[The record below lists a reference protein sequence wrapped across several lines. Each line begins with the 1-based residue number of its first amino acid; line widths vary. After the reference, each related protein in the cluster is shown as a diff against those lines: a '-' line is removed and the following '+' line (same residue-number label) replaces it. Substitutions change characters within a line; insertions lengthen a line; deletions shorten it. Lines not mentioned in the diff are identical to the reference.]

1 MKHNILSSVLL
12 ITAVSLVFGASE
24 ARGGRGYGRGNNGH
38 IEPRGHY
45 DPDGLREI
53 RRPVVVN
60 EYEYSS
66 PVWLSPPAEVVVIDN
81 DNRSD
86 SLPQIEEELDE
97 GQYENSLQKHR
108 ASIDSQWEK
117 EEKNLVPKS
126 GLDVAD
132 DEKAQVEKKLP
143 KKKEKLTKEVLSHLN
158 NIMVSEGE
166 NSTHD
171 PDLNDYIEYA
181 KSKTLSDKEQNSFLF
196 LSAVR
201 YLYNNQ
207 HDDVQDAASYAY
219 KHVSFLHNCD
229 EQREEDCIYYL
240 IVTKARD
247 STKIKSP
254 SS

>member
-1 MKHNILSSVLL
+1 MKHSVLSSVFL
-12 ITAVSLVFGASE
+12 ITAVSLIFGTSE
-24 ARGGRGYGRGNNGH
+24 ARGGRWHGHGNNGR

-53 RRPVVVN
+53 RRPVVIVD
-60 EYEYSS
+60 EYDYSR
-66 PVWLSPPAEVVVIDN
+66 PWWLSPQAEVVVIDN
-81 DNRSD
+81 DND
-86 SLPQIEEELDE
+86 SNSLFQIEKELADE
-97 GQYENSLQKHR
+97 RYEDTLKER
-108 ASIDSQWEK
+108 KASTDSQWEK
-117 EEKNLVPKS
+117 EKKNLVPKN
-126 GLDVAD
+126 GV
-132 DEKAQVEKKLP
+132 DEEKVQVEKKQP
-143 KKKEKLTKEVLSHLN
+143 KKKEKLTKEVLRHLN
-158 NIMVSEGE
+158 HMIVSEGK

-171 PDLNDYIEYA
+171 PELKDYVEYA
-181 KSKTLSDKEQNSFLF
+181 KSKTLSDKEQNFFLF

-207 HDDVQDAASYAY
+207 DEDVQDAASYAY